1 MQNDTNVQEKGRAI
15 VLVLLVVKAVD
26 VGFSASSWGEVVG
39 LVVVVVVVVVVVI
52 AKFQIVECPAWKSEW
67 LHACQ
72 TVSVIPDH
80 ITGKQLLPF
89 LP

>member
-1 MQNDTNVQEKGRAI
+1 MIQTCRKRGGSSVI

-26 VGFSASSWGEVVG
+26 VGFSASSWGVVLG
-39 LVVVVVVVVVVVI
+39 LVVVVVVVIVI